1 MLYSN
6 QKRQPLFEQNY
17 GKDKTGF
24 VLAEKKRVEGFQY
37 GYTISKIV
45 ASVCFPLTLL
55 IFWWTRNPNWMA
67 WGIGLTLFAFSGLV
81 VDYFSQERSGIYY
94 REIAN
99 ELKQL
104 YN

>member
-1 MLYSN
+1 
-6 QKRQPLFEQNY
+6 
-17 GKDKTGF
+17 
-24 VLAEKKRVEGFQY
+24 
-37 GYTISKIV
+37 
-45 ASVCFPLTLL
+45 
-55 IFWWTRNPNWMA
+55 MA